1 MFKFKFN
8 FNFSVDNSAAYLRE
22 ASAAAHGIHSSLHAI
37 HATSLQQQQHQ
48 QQQQQQQQQHPGG
61 NGSQVSASVVE
72 IGNKRPRIEMAHQGP
87 AAVATPLT
95 IDTRETVRVG

>member
-1 MFKFKFN
+1 M
-8 FNFSVDNSAAYLRE
+8 RE
-22 ASAAAHGIHSSLHAI
+22 AAAAHGMSLHAI
-37 HATSLQQQQHQ
+37 HATSLQ
-48 QQQQQQQQQHPGG
+48 HPGA
-61 NGSQVSASVVE
+61 NGPQVSASIVE